1 MKRVLF
7 VTLLTFVFAFAMV
20 GCGGGNNIGPVQ
32 ATGTSTTVQFG
43 DATNDQIVKFELTVS
58 SITLTGA
65 TGTSNTSNLLSAPV
79 EFEFVQSAGT
89 MEPVSLS
96 KVPAG
101 TYSAATFTVANPEV
115 VVVNGTTPTKLT
127 NVTLNSTT
135 VNVNFASNIT
145 VGTTP
150 LFINFD
156 LDLANSITLTGNP
169 PTSATVNPT
178 FTVSTSTVA
187 PNEAGENEDNGEEDD
202 VHGKVTGVTAPNFTI
217 QTESG
222 ASITFATNSTTKFDD
237 GLTAVT
243 DLKTGDIVEVDA
255 MTQPDGTN
263 LATKVEREGAETGE
277 EAEGIISNVT
287 GISPALT
294 ITIAHQVDST
304 GSATPPTT
312 VDITTDL
319 NTQFIVRGDKLNVS
333 GTCPGATCFDAAHV
347 AKGQRV
353 EADADG
359 QASPITA
366 RKLKLREQA
375 LVGTIAATPAPTNSS
390 FTLTVSSTSA
400 FASLSGASSVNVTV
414 DSGANLKVPI
424 TAGATVRVRG
434 LVFFDGISTYSMT
447 AARVDDNK

>member
-1 MKRVLF
+1 
-7 VTLLTFVFAFAMV
+7 
-20 GCGGGNNIGPVQ
+20 
-32 ATGTSTTVQFG
+32 
-43 DATNDQIVKFELTVS
+43 
-58 SITLTGA
+58 
-65 TGTSNTSNLLSAPV
+65 V
-79 EFEFVQSAGT
+79 EFEFVHSAGT
-89 MEPVSLS
+89 LEPVSLS

-101 TYSAATFTVANPEV
+101 TYSSATFTVSNPEV
-115 VVVNGTTPTKLT
+115 VVVNGTTPTKIPA
-127 NVTLNSTT
+127 TLASGT

-169 PTSATVNPT
+169 PTSASVNPT
-178 FTVSTSTVA
+178 FNVSTSTVA

-222 ASITFATNSTTKFDD
+222 NSITFATNSSTQFKD

-243 DLKTGDIVEVDA
+243 DLKQGDIVEVDA
-255 MTQPDGTN
+255 MTQSDGTN
-263 LATKVEREGAETGE
+263 LATKVEREEAETGE
-277 EAEGIISNVT
+277 EAEGIVSNVT
-287 GISPALT
+287 GTAPALT

-304 GSATPPTT
+304 GSANPPTT
-312 VDITTDL
+312 VDITTDAS
-319 NTQFIVRGDKLNVS
+319 TQFIVRGDKLNVS
-333 GTCPGATCFDAAHV
+333 NTCPGATCFDAAHV

-359 QASPITA
+359 QASPIA
-366 RKLKLREQA
+366 AHKLKLREQA

-400 FASLSGASSVNVTV
+400 FATLSGATSVNVTV
-414 DSGANLKVPI
+414 ANGANLKVPI

-434 LVFFDGISTYSMT
+434 LVFFDGTNYNMT
-447 AARVDDNK
+447 ASRVDDNK